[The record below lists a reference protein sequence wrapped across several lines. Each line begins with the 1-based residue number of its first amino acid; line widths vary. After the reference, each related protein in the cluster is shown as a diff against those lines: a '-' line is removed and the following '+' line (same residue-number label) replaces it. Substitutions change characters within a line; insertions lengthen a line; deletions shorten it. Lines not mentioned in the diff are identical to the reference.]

1 MSEETSR
8 VIDSE
13 VHEFVMRNYR
23 KAKAAIEAHRE
34 QLVAIAEALLI
45 RETLDGNDVAILMKG
60 GTLPPPKAG
69 NTPSA
74 PAIPDEA
81 AALDPGLNPA
91 LKPA

>member
-1 MSEETSR
+1 MQDLGK
-8 VIDSE
+8 VILSWKTEGQLD
-13 VHEFVMRNYR
+13 EF
-23 KAKAAIEAHRE
+23 KAAIEAHRE